1 MKPLLIHA
9 LLFCAALPAA
19 AIYLGPPTVHETP
32 AARTANL
39 NKSNQKLA
47 ELQQAAK
54 DCADIR
60 LALVHSSVAFLP
72 KPIEIPLSELDKQ
85 QLRHLIS
92 RMRAVKSS
100 SVAPTNPEYIA
111 RLYFMASDN
120 RILAKLD
127 IHEVTTDNLVN
138 AQGYASGARLSLSAE
153 AATLWHSCLKPEHV
167 RSIARQPNPARTPS
181 GRRRSRIVKRPEPEP
196 ATSTQFDF
204 PQQEYHT
211 NCKHKHGKH
220 HKHKSKNHW
229 CSHHH

>member
-1 MKPLLIHA
+1 M
-9 LLFCAALPAA
+9 
-19 AIYLGPPTVHETP
+19 VNETP
-32 AARTANL
+32 AEQTANY
-39 NKSNQKLA
+39 NKSKRKLA
-47 ELQQAAK
+47 ELQQAARNCT
-54 DCADIR
+54 DLR
-60 LALVHSSVAFLP
+60 LELVHSSVAFLP
-72 KPIEIPLSELDKQ
+72 KPIEIPISEHDKQ

-92 RMRAVKSS
+92 RMRAVKNSTATS
-100 SVAPTNPEYIA
+100 PNPEYIA
-111 RLYFMASDN
+111 RLYFIASDN
-120 RILAKLD
+120 RILAQLD

-153 AATLWHSCLKPEHV
+153 AAALWHACLKPEQV

-181 GRRRSRIVKRPEPEP
+181 GRRRSRLVKRPEPEP
-196 ATSTQFDF
+196 ATSSQFDF